1 MNSKKIYIITV
12 DVGGS
17 KTNIGYF
24 SSGKLIKIINFS
36 TKKYGPENINKISEI
51 LFNSKKNISSICL
64 SLTGLINN
72 KGLWNPINKKTLG
85 DFKNY
90 PVIKVLKNT
99 FRVPVY
105 ALGDTQAAALGE
117 MYYGNGKKL
126 RDFFYITISTGIG
139 GSLIH
144 NKNLFDHKVSDVGAI
159 GHNVI
164 KFNGMRCG
172 CGRRGCLEVYASG
185 NGLIKL
191 NKIKKCVNTKDLLTK
206 FKNNAQTKKIVDNAV
221 KMIVESLTNVNAMLR
236 IDNFIMGGSVGLN
249 SYFYKKIKDQ
259 LKEMQSPLMLKR
271 AKLQS
276 KAELYGCYAYI
287 YKRLFLK
294 K

>member
-1 MNSKKIYIITV
+1 MKSKKKYIVAV
-12 DVGGS
+12 DIGGT
-17 KTNIGYF
+17 KTNIGFFYNT
-24 SSGKLIKIINFS
+24 KLENIINFP
-36 TKKYGPENINKISEI
+36 TNKFGPDNIETIKGI
-51 LFNSKKNISSICL
+51 LIKSKKHISVIGL

-72 KGLWNPINKKTLG
+72 GLWNPINKKTLG
-85 DFKNY
+85 NFKNY
-90 PVIKVLKNT
+90 PIIKNLSSFFN
-99 FRVPVY
+99 VPVY
-105 ALGDTQAAALGE
+105 ALGDTQAASLGE
-117 MYYGNGKKL
+117 LYFGAGKKFHN
-126 RDFFYITISTGIG
+126 FFYITISTGIG
-139 GSLIH
+139 GSLIQ
-144 NKNLFDHKVSDVGAI
+144 NRNLFDSKISDVGAI

-164 KFNGMRCG
+164 KFNGLPCG

-191 NKIKKCVNTKDLLTK
+191 NKIKKCANTKDLLTK

-259 LKEMQSPLMLKR
+259 LKGMQSPLMLKR

-287 YKRLFLK
+287 DKRLFLK

>member
-1 MNSKKIYIITV
+1 MKSKKKYIVAV
-12 DVGGS
+12 DIGGT
-17 KTNIGYF
+17 KTNIGFFYNTKLENIIHF
-24 SSGKLIKIINFS
+24 PTNKFGPDNIETIKGILIK
-36 TKKYGPENINKISEI
+36 
-51 LFNSKKNISSICL
+51 SKKHISVIGL

-72 KGLWNPINKKTLG
+72 GLWNPINKKTLG
-85 DFKNY
+85 NFKNY
-90 PVIKVLKNT
+90 PIIKNLSSFFN
-99 FRVPVY
+99 VPVY
-105 ALGDTQAAALGE
+105 ALGDTQAASLGE
-117 MYYGNGKKL
+117 LYFGAGKKFHN
-126 RDFFYITISTGIG
+126 FFYITISTGIG
-139 GSLIH
+139 GSLIQ
-144 NKNLFDHKVSDVGAI
+144 NKNLFDHKISDVGAI

-185 NGLIKL
+185 NALIKK
-191 NKIKKCVNTKDLLTK
+191 NKIKNCLSTKDLLTI
-206 FKNNAQTKKIVDNAV
+206 FKNNAQTQKIVDNAV
-221 KMIVESLTNVNAMLR
+221 KMIVESLTNVNVILR
-236 IDNFIMGGSVGLN
+236 INNFIIGGSVGLN

-259 LKEMQSPLMLKR
+259 LKRVQSPIILKK

>member
-1 MNSKKIYIITV
+1 MKSKKKYIVAV
-12 DVGGS
+12 DIGGT
-17 KTNIGYF
+17 KTNIGFFYNTKLENIIHF
-24 SSGKLIKIINFS
+24 PTNKFGPDNIETIKGILIK
-36 TKKYGPENINKISEI
+36 
-51 LFNSKKNISSICL
+51 SKKHISVIGL

-72 KGLWNPINKKTLG
+72 GLWNPINKKTLG
-85 DFKNY
+85 NFKNY
-90 PVIKVLKNT
+90 PIIKNLSSFFN
-99 FRVPVY
+99 VPVY
-105 ALGDTQAAALGE
+105 ALGDTQAASLGE
-117 MYYGNGKKL
+117 LYFGAGKKFHN
-126 RDFFYITISTGIG
+126 FFYITISTGIG
-139 GSLIH
+139 GSLIQ
-144 NKNLFDHKVSDVGAI
+144 NRNLFDSKISDVGAI

-164 KFNGMRCG
+164 KFNGLPCG

-191 NKIKKCVNTKDLLTK
+191 NKIKNCLSTKDLLTI
-206 FKNNAQTKKIVDNAV
+206 FKNNAQTQKIVDNAV
-221 KMIVESLTNVNAMLR
+221 KMIVESLTNVNVILR
-236 IDNFIMGGSVGLN
+236 INNFIIGGSVGLN

-259 LKEMQSPLMLKR
+259 LKRVQSPIILKK